1 MSDDKTEQPTPK
13 RLRDAREK
21 GDVCKSQDI
30 ASALSVMAVGIYCI
44 AMSKTLLLTLSDM
57 MRVPMR
63 FMSLPF
69 SEALPMIVAA
79 EFKGGLLIVGPLVI
93 MVMGVAL
100 LANLGQV
107 GVVFAFKAAMPKA
120 ENLNPAKWFQKVFS
134 VRNAVE
140 LIKNIVKV
148 LVLAQVVRLVIT
160 DHFRTL
166 FSIRYGDIEGMWSVL
181 GNTLQDLVL
190 KAGGA
195 FCVIAAVDYVF
206 QRWQYGKQHMMSKEE
221 VKQEY
226 KEMEG
231 DPHIKGKRKQLHQE
245 LIAQNNMEN
254 VRRAK
259 VLITNP
265 THYAIALDY
274 DKEKI
279 PLPFILAKGEGILA
293 ERMIAVAKEEG
304 IPIMQNVPLAHS
316 LFEYGTEN
324 SFIPKDLIGPVAEVL
339 RWVQSLS
346 N

>member
-57 MRVPMR
+57 MQVPMS

-69 SEALPMIVAA
+69 SEALPKVAAA
-79 EFKGGLLIVGPLVI
+79 EFKGALLIVAPLVI

-100 LANLGQV
+100 LANMGQV
-107 GVVFAFKAAMPKA
+107 GVLFAFKAAMPKL

-148 LVLAQVVRLVIT
+148 LVLAQMVRIVMI
-160 DHFRTL
+160 DHFHTL
-166 FSIRYGDIEGMWSVL
+166 FSIRNGNIQGMWSVL
-181 GNTLQDLVL
+181 GSTLQDLVL

-195 FCVIAAVDYVF
+195 FCIIAAVDYMF

-245 LIAQNNMEN
+245 LLAQNSMEN
-254 VRRAK
+254 VRKAK
-259 VLITNP
+259 VLVTNP
-265 THYAIALDY
+265 THYAVALDY

-279 PLPFILAKGEGILA
+279 PLPIILAKGEGILA

-316 LFEYGTEN
+316 LFEYGAEN
-324 SFIPKDLIGPVAEVL
+324 SYIPKDLIGPVAEVL
-339 RWVQSLS
+339 RWVQSL
-346 N
+346 NN